1 MTLAEIDVARLLL
14 RAREVCAA
22 AHAEGWLTSPV
33 VDSPLRQAV
42 RRLADLLGGEDDR
55 HGVPTVDDLVS
66 FACAVS
72 DDGYR
77 ASALSDLVPYVDEEQ
92 LSTLL
97 AAGHAIDEEYQRCR
111 VFMAVA
117 PRASAGQLAGMVTAV
132 RGWTL
137 ARDRMFGFVSLVPY
151 LVGADRAAVIDAA
164 LDAIEEN
171 DWFYF
176 VSETVGQFAPHLTS
190 AELDRAL
197 AAAARA
203 VADEQDRSNLL
214 TRFPSLR
221 PAAWW
226 AEAVSAAATI
236 KDGNLRAVT
245 LRDLAKQAPVEHL
258 DAVLAAAHAI
268 RNGGARTRALAE
280 IALHLAESRRPE
292 VIDAALASLLATP
305 VRDGLRRL
313 ARGALLPLLN
323 HDQVATI
330 IDSDSRKRNEGG
342 TWLEAVAPYAAPEH
356 LVTAVTA
363 AIAPHQLGDPLP
375 DLPMGM
381 RHGFPRIVEYLP
393 ASHRNLAAL
402 SAVSIRDQ
410 IGVGEHLWAEN
421 LALVAKYLTPAQLD
435 QVLASIDPNGEPFA
449 AGNAIEHLAAHLDH
463 GQLDTALTTV
473 LTIDDEEGRGQAMAG
488 IAPHLAEDQIGRLVA
503 AVLNLRDP
511 RILAETLTTV
521 LPHTPAEQQPLL
533 AQTVLTAASAID
545 DPKDRAGRL
554 LALAATHSGTHRDT
568 ALARAFT
575 AMTALPDAN
584 AQVRMLDLM
593 TPLVATEH
601 HDATTTSPPRPANP

>member
-1 MTLAEIDVARLLL
+1 MSLAEIDVARLLL

-22 AHAEGWLTSPV
+22 AYAEGWLTSPVV

-42 RRLADLLGGEDDR
+42 RRLADLLGGEDGR
-55 HGVPTVDDLVS
+55 RGVPTVDDLVS

-77 ASALSDLVPYVDEEQ
+77 ASALSRLVPYVDEEQ

-117 PRASAGQLAGMVTAV
+117 PRASAGQLAGMVAAV
-132 RGWTL
+132 RGWAL

-203 VADEQDRSNLL
+203 MADEQDRSNLL

-245 LRDLAKQAPVEHL
+245 LRTW
-258 DAVLAAAHAI
+258 
-268 RNGGARTRALAE
+268 R
-280 IALHLAESRRPE
+280 SRR
-292 VIDAALASLLATP
+292 
-305 VRDGLRRL
+305 
-313 ARGALLPLLN
+313 LPS
-323 HDQVATI
+323 T
-330 IDSDSRKRNEGG
+330 
-342 TWLEAVAPYAAPEH
+342 
-356 LVTAVTA
+356 
-363 AIAPHQLGDPLP
+363 
-375 DLPMGM
+375 
-381 RHGFPRIVEYLP
+381 
-393 ASHRNLAAL
+393 
-402 SAVSIRDQ
+402 
-410 IGVGEHLWAEN
+410 
-421 LALVAKYLTPAQLD
+421 
-435 QVLASIDPNGEPFA
+435 
-449 AGNAIEHLAAHLDH
+449 
-463 GQLDTALTTV
+463 
-473 LTIDDEEGRGQAMAG
+473 
-488 IAPHLAEDQIGRLVA
+488 
-503 AVLNLRDP
+503 
-511 RILAETLTTV
+511 
-521 LPHTPAEQQPLL
+521 
-533 AQTVLTAASAID
+533 
-545 DPKDRAGRL
+545 
-554 LALAATHSGTHRDT
+554 
-568 ALARAFT
+568 
-575 AMTALPDAN
+575 
-584 AQVRMLDLM
+584 
-593 TPLVATEH
+593 
-601 HDATTTSPPRPANP
+601 

>member
-1 MTLAEIDVARLLL
+1 MTLAETDVARLLL
-14 RAREVCAA
+14 RAREVFAA
-22 AHAEGWLTSPV
+22 AYAEGWLTSPV
-33 VDSPLRQAV
+33 ADSPLRKAV
-42 RRLADLLGGEDDR
+42 RRLADLLGEEDDR

-77 ASALSDLVPYVDEEQ
+77 ASALSDLVPYVDDDQ

-97 AAGHAIDEEYQRCR
+97 AAGHAIEEEYQRCR
-111 VFMAVA
+111 VFTAVP
-117 PRASAGQLAGMVTAV
+117 PRASAEQLAGMVTAV

-164 LDAIEEN
+164 LNAIEEN

-176 VSETVGQFAPHLTS
+176 VSQTIGQFAPHLTP

-197 AAAARA
+197 AAAAR
-203 VADEQDRSNLL
+203 VATDEKDRSNLL

-221 PAAWW
+221 PATWW

-245 LRDLAKQAPVEHL
+245 LRDLSKQAPAEHL
-258 DAVLAAAHAI
+258 DSVLAAAHAI
-268 RNGGARTRALAE
+268 RSGGARTRALAE
-280 IALHLAESRRPE
+280 IVPQLPERRRPE
-292 VIDAALASLLATP
+292 VIDAALAALLATP
-305 VRDGLRRL
+305 VRDELRSL
-313 ARGALLPLLN
+313 GRGALLPLLN

-342 TWLEAVAPYAAPEH
+342 LWLAAVAPYAAPEH
-356 LVTAVTA
+356 LVAAVTA

-375 DLPMGM
+375 NLPMGM

-410 IGVGEHLWAEN
+410 IGVGEHMWAQN
-421 LALVAKYLTPAQLD
+421 LTLVAKYLTPAQLD

-449 AGNAIEHLAAHLDH
+449 AGNAIGHLAAHLDH
-463 GQLDTALTTV
+463 GQLDTALIIV
-473 LTIDDEEGRGQAMAG
+473 LAIDDEEGRGQAMAG
-488 IAPHLAEDQIGRLVA
+488 IASHLSEDQIGRLVT

-511 RILAETLTTV
+511 RTLAATLTTV
-521 LPHTPAEQQPLL
+521 LPHAPAEQQPFL
-533 AQTVLTAASAID
+533 AQAVLTAASVID
-545 DPKDRAGRL
+545 DPDDRAGCL
-554 LALAATHSGTHRDT
+554 LALAAAHSGPT
-568 ALARAFT
+568 A
-575 AMTALPDAN
+575 
-584 AQVRMLDLM
+584 
-593 TPLVATEH
+593 TP
-601 HDATTTSPPRPANP
+601 RWPAPSLR